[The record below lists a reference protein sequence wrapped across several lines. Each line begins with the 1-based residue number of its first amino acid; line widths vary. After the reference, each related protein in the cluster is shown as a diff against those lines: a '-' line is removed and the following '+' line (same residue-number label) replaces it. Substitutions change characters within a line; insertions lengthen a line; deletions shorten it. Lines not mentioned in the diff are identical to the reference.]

1 MWGHEHSAARTVV
14 LATHSKEEVEA
25 LCRHVDVMVDDRM
38 RCLGTSPHFKTRNS
52 SGRLRIAQPLPPHVA
67 TADVVA
73 AVRGQVVKA
82 AQKGATARH
91 VAAVVLHELSERI
104 AEVRP
109 DGSRLATCERQG
121 GECVSVYDRSC
132 GRLGR

>member
-1 MWGHEHSAARTVV
+1 
-14 LATHSKEEVEA
+14 
-25 LCRHVDVMVDDRM
+25 MVDDRM

-67 TADVVA
+67 TADMVA
-73 AVRGQVVKA
+73 AMRGQVVEA

-91 VAAVVLHELSERI
+91 VAAAVMHELSESI

-109 DGSRLATCERQG
+109 DGSRLATCERLG
-121 GECVSVYDRSC
+121 GGTVSV
-132 GRLGR
+132 